1 MAERVSQDAAGSKH
15 NDPPRGPPGVPGPP
29 LIPRRLPGLPGGEPR
44 NTSVPYSLVAH
55 RAIRPEQTE
64 TDFARTRKML
74 RNRQRKDSPD
84 AEQKERYQGTLGW
97 SRRYPG
103 RAPNERP
110 PKRETLTQASGGE
123 RATTEGH
130 RGVFPEARQFIESE
144 LKPASWGRQSYAQG
158 GVEDYRPPP

>member
-55 RAIRPEQTE
+55 KAIRPEQTE
-64 TDFARTRKML
+64 TDFARTRKLL

-84 AEQKERYQGTLGW
+84 AEQKGRYQGTLGW

-103 RAPNERP
+103 TSPQMKDPQRGRP
-110 PKRETLTQASGGE
+110 S
-123 RATTEGH
+123 
-130 RGVFPEARQFIESE
+130 
-144 LKPASWGRQSYAQG
+144 LKPREASA
-158 GVEDYRPPP
+158 PPQRDTEAFFQKQDSLLKASSNQLAGADSHTPKEV